1 MARGPLFQQNC
12 TVIYRRKRRNR
23 GFAGGWFTLEQERT
37 KGRLSGFGYG
47 DFIRL
52 RDEFGNVW
60 RGSAEE
66 GPNDT
71 IRYRFR
77 DALGRSVTGVSDTWG
92 LVLRDERGKTWRGFV
107 E

>member
-1 MARGPLFQQNC
+1 MARKPWFQQNS
-12 TVIYRRKRRNR
+12 TVLYRRRRKNR
-23 GFAGGWFTLEQERT
+23 GIAGCWFNLEQERT
-37 KGRLSGFGYG
+37 RSRLSGFGYG
-47 DFIRL
+47 EFIRL
-52 RDEFGNVW
+52 RDEFGNIW

-66 GPNDT
+66 GPDDT
-71 IRYRFR
+71 VRYRFR

>member
-1 MARGPLFQQNC
+1 MAQKLSFQQNN
-12 TVIYRRKRRNR
+12 TVIYRRRRKSR
-23 GFAGGWFTLEQERT
+23 SLAGGWFSLEQERS
-37 KGRLSGFGYG
+37 KSRLSGFGYG
-47 DFIRL
+47 EFIRL
-52 RDEFGNVW
+52 RDEFGNIW

-66 GPNDT
+66 GPDDSV
-71 IRYRFR
+71 RYRFR

>member
-1 MARGPLFQQNC
+1 MAWRVAGSVWN
-12 TVIYRRKRRNR
+12 RN
-23 GFAGGWFTLEQERT
+23 AADPAS
-37 KGRLSGFGYG
+37 SGFGYG

-52 RDEFGNVW
+52 RDEFGNIW

-66 GPNDT
+66 GPDESV
-71 IRYRFR
+71 RYRFR
-77 DALGRSVTGVSDTWG
+77 DALGRTVTGVSDSFG

>member
-1 MARGPLFQQNC
+1 MVQEPGFQQNN
-12 TVIYRRKRRNR
+12 TVIYRRRKKSR
-23 GFAGGWFTLEQERT
+23 GLAGGWFSLEQERSRS
-37 KGRLSGFGYG
+37 RLSGFGYG
-47 DFIRL
+47 DYIRL

-66 GPNDT
+66 GPDDSV
-71 IRYRFR
+71 RYRFR
-77 DALGRSVTGVSDTWG
+77 DALGRTVTGVSDSFG